1 MHHQTGAP
9 DQAAQIW
16 ASLGSPYEAALAW
29 ADTDDEV
36 SLRTALDELQR
47 LGARPVAALVARRL
61 REKGAV
67 KLPRGPRPTTRR
79 NSYGL
84 TKREVEVLNLVAS
97 GLTNSEIAGNLV
109 LSVRTV
115 DHHVEAV
122 LRKLGARTRAE
133 ARSAAVTLGLT
144 TGTARSMGGP

>member
-1 MHHQTGAP
+1 MHQQTGSP

-47 LGARPVAALVARRL
+47 LEARPVAALAARRL

-67 KLPRGPRPTTRR
+67 KLPRGPRPTTRG

-84 TKREVEVLNLVAS
+84 TKREVEVLSLMAS
-97 GLTNSEIAGNLV
+97 GLTNSEIAGSLV

-122 LRKLGARTRAE
+122 LRKLGVPTRAE
-133 ARSAAVTLGLT
+133 ARSEAVTLNLT
-144 TGTARSMGGP
+144 TGTGRRFPL